1 MSYEIQ
7 DNAYWE
13 DGIDDRSVV
22 KCIRMHRIDGG
33 RRKEV
38 VTFSRQRPDGS
49 ECPDY
54 KEVVQVVGV
63 ERIDANTTERRKR
76 KDMER
81 KSAQIKQEQAKKT
94 QMLEKLFHMKL
105 QAFEIPEIANSEDK
119 NLRTRLRRSQNEVEM
134 NAYASLIIGK
144 ELGIFKNDGT
154 N

>member
-38 VTFSRQRPDGS
+38 VTFSRLRNGQP
-49 ECPDY
+49 CPDY
-54 KEVVQVVGV
+54 KEVVDAVGID
-63 ERIDANTTERRKR
+63 RIDANTTERRQR

-81 KSAQIKQEQAKKT
+81 KSHQIKKEQQKKT

-105 QAFEIPEIANSEDK
+105 QAFEIPEIANSENK
-119 NLRTRLRRSQNEVEM
+119 ALRTRLRRSQNEVEM
-134 NAYASLIIGK
+134 NAYAALIIGK
-144 ELGIFKNDGT
+144 ELGILENDGT